1 VIGNFYDINNR
12 FIFKKVFLN
21 VLILAGP
28 GCLLG
33 AVLIAIIL
41 KLFLGYTSEDMTWSG
56 ALMAGSV
63 LSATDPV
70 AVVAL
75 LKELGASP
83 KFGTLIEGESLLNDG
98 SAMVFYFLFKEITI
112 GNPATLGSV
121 FMSFIRLAGGG
132 TALGV
137 LFGFI
142 SSLWLRRVIRD
153 EILVSIISFI
163 TCYLVFYV
171 AEFTEVKVSGIL
183 ALVFL
188 GFFMSAY
195 GKTSISS

>member
-1 VIGNFYDINNR
+1 
-12 FIFKKVFLN
+12 
-21 VLILAGP
+21 
-28 GCLLG
+28 
-33 AVLIAIIL
+33 
-41 KLFLGYTSEDMTWSG
+41 
-56 ALMAGSV
+56 MAGSV

-98 SAMVFYFLFKEITI
+98 SAMVFYLLFYNITI
-112 GNPATLGSV
+112 GNAANPQDVITNFV
-121 FMSFIRLAGGG
+121 RLAGGG
-132 TALGV
+132 PALGI
-137 LFGFI
+137 LFGLL

-153 EILVSIISFI
+153 EVLVSIITFL
-163 TCYLVFYV
+163 TCYLVFFI

-183 ALVFL
+183 ALVVL
-188 GFFMSAY
+188 GLFMSAY